1 MRDPCLLRC
10 HEAAARTSLTS
21 SDLLALLE
29 NSIPSSRPSQRPSHL
44 ARTSERGPPSPEI
57 QFLLDNFDR
66 HPASGG
72 LSTLGFR
79 QYFASA
85 LVDDFNDTLA
95 DLRLLLVA
103 PVP

>member
-1 MRDPCLLRC
+1 MRNPFLLRC

-29 NSIPSSRPSQRPSHL
+29 SSIPSSRPSQRPSHL
-44 ARTSERGPPSPEI
+44 ARTSDGGGSPEI

-103 PVP
+103 PVS